1 MSNFLH
7 DRIWIKAIIF
17 AELLLCAGMLQ
28 AQSEK
33 KITVISARGG
43 PFVLVGNNGVRQS
56 YNPLDI
62 TTGTGIT
69 LKNGDMIQAASGVFV
84 EVRVL
89 PGTVSIYIAE
99 NTSLIFENIGG
110 SSSTQVIAL
119 VYGRIRIDQ
128 QDGGE
133 MIIVKTGISITEAQK
148 GSVNIDYIV
157 NSERGGSSQ
166 PILYVST
173 ISGSAVLV
181 PSTLSPALGRVKI
194 NPSET
199 LVFNAQENNVEKTS
213 INNDIVKY
221 WSGKISEYP
230 ESLLTN
236 TAAVPPEN
244 VFDSSNVLTV
254 NSSLTDAEHVARL
267 KTGGIL
273 SGLILT
279 LAGVAMQNVIHY
291 TYDSIDEDI
300 AGLAYYSGFL
310 PIGIGTFILVASFL
324 YPFY

>member
-17 AELLLCAGMLQ
+17 AELLLCEGMLQ

-33 KITVISARGG
+33 KITVTSARGV

-99 NTSLIFENIGG
+99 NTSLIFEDIGG

-128 QDGGE
+128 QYGGE
-133 MIIVKTGISITEAQK
+133 TIIVKTGISIR
-148 GSVNIDYIV
+148 I
-157 NSERGGSSQ
+157 R
-166 PILYVST
+166 P
-173 ISGSAVLV
+173 
-181 PSTLSPALGRVKI
+181 
-194 NPSET
+194 
-199 LVFNAQENNVEKTS
+199 
-213 INNDIVKY
+213 
-221 WSGKISEYP
+221 
-230 ESLLTN
+230 
-236 TAAVPPEN
+236 
-244 VFDSSNVLTV
+244 
-254 NSSLTDAEHVARL
+254 
-267 KTGGIL
+267 
-273 SGLILT
+273 
-279 LAGVAMQNVIHY
+279 
-291 TYDSIDEDI
+291 
-300 AGLAYYSGFL
+300 
-310 PIGIGTFILVASFL
+310 
-324 YPFY
+324 